1 MKQFAWLSQNLL
13 TPLLTGL
20 LLTGVI
26 GIIKEGGGLE
36 SMELSAYDQ
45 ATRWRPVEKP
55 DPRLL
60 VVGITEQDIAKYKYP
75 LPDAVLNQALQR
87 LIDQQAFIVGF
98 DLVRDSAQGKL
109 LKTLQTADQIV
120 AICNHG
126 SKKTAVFHSPPGVP
140 AEKVG
145 FVDIPIDPDGITR
158 RAALLIGGVDPQAGC
173 PADKSLA
180 LQLAE
185 TYLANQHNII
195 PGFDEKTKSYQLGKL
210 AIPMI
215 SANAGGYNK
224 ADTNGYPILLKYRH
238 PQTVAK
244 IVSLTDVLTNKIAAS
259 DIKDRV
265 VLIGSIASSLKDEF
279 RTPYS
284 AGRAE
289 DNVMPGVLVH
299 AQITSQLMSLA
310 LDNRS
315 LMRFWPEWSE
325 YVWLLGGT
333 LAGSYLAWYIRHP
346 GKLAG
351 AIGGAGSIVVGSSGL
366 LFINSVWFP
375 VVTPLLGLFS
385 SALVT
390 AAWRSYQTSQKQQQ
404 MLMLTRNQ
412 EQTINALKQ
421 LLTEKPPNPAP
432 NLTPIITN
440 TNSATTKNNANDTT
454 IPFNLPVDR
463 LLDDRYQIV
472 DTLGRGGFAI
482 TYLAEDTKRPSQ
494 PLCAIKHLVPA
505 RRDPAFVNM
514 ARRLFNTEAK
524 ILDKLGSHP
533 QIPRLLAYFE
543 QDQEFYL
550 VQEFIPGQSLD
561 EELLQIKEPWPE
573 KKVLELLQQLL
584 PVLAY
589 IHSQHVIHRDVKP
602 SNIIRSTVDQKLVL
616 IDFGAV
622 KEINP
627 QISITTTNISSS
639 STYASSEQTI
649 AIGTRG
655 FTPPEQY
662 AGRPNFSS
670 DIYALGMI
678 AIGAASRT
686 NPRDLKA
693 DEKTGDLQWQHL
705 ASISPELIK
714 IVDRMVACQYLDRYQ
729 SAMLA
734 LQDLQPLIQK
744 YFPNKK

>member
-26 GIIKEGGGLE
+26 VIVKKGGGLE
-36 SMELSAYDQ
+36 SMELAAYDQ

-75 LPDAVLNQALQR
+75 LPDAVLNTALQR

-98 DLVRDSAQGKL
+98 DLVRDGAQGKL

-173 PADKSLA
+173 PANKSLA

-185 TYLANQHNII
+185 TYLANQHNVI
-195 PGFDEKTKSYQLGKL
+195 PGFDQKSKSYQLGKL
-210 AIPMI
+210 AVPMI
-215 SANAGGYNK
+215 TANAGGYSQ
-224 ADTNGYPILLKYRH
+224 ADINGYPILLKYRH

-244 IVSLTDVLTNKIAAS
+244 IVSLTDVLENKITAS

-265 VLIGSIASSLKDEF
+265 VLIGSIAGSLKDEF

-315 LMRFWPEWSE
+315 LMHFWPEWSE

-333 LAGSYLAWYIRHP
+333 LVGSYLAWYIRHP

-351 AIGGAGSIVVGSSGL
+351 AIGGAGSTVVGVSGL

-375 VVTPLLGLFS
+375 VVTPLLGLLS

-421 LLTEKPPNPAP
+421 LLIEKPPTTAP
-432 NLTPIITN
+432 DLTPIITN
-440 TNSATTKNNANDTT
+440 TNSATTKNNENDTT

-494 PLCAIKHLVPA
+494 PHCAIKHLVPA

-573 KKVLELLQQLL
+573 KKVVELLQQLL

-602 SNIIRSTVDQKLVL
+602 SNIIRSAVDQKLVL

-639 STYASSEQTI
+639 STYAPSEQTI

-714 IVDRMVACQYLDRYQ
+714 IIDRMVACQYLDRYQ

-734 LQDLQPLIQK
+734 LQELQPLIQK
-744 YFPNKK
+744 YFSTKN